1 MAPGPPVAS
10 TDTRYIGHHHQNA
23 SPAASI
29 PLPARNCPMRPA
41 HPRCPKSPPGPTNM
55 EEVEDPANEFATIG
69 SRVSWASFPKTASG
83 AAMPHCDVA
92 IVGAGVIGSSIAYH
106 LGKRGMRSTIV
117 ERESIGTRAS
127 GKAWAVIS
135 YPPTLIADEVM
146 HQPIGDAAAVD
157 LAEMPAD
164 DTVGNWL
171 YLFSSSY
178 ERMPE
183 LALELSE
190 RGGIDIEYGESPNTF
205 LFTEMD
211 VEEKGRD
218 GLLAPY
224 LQAGGI
230 ETGWLD
236 SAQLREIFPSL
247 ESKWVAAATNPE
259 GQVESYKYTLGLAQA
274 AEHLGARVKQGEAV
288 GFATRGDRITGL
300 KLATG
305 DLLEADHFVIAAG
318 PWSRSVASHLDV
330 DVPMLLFATECIRVE
345 VPGGLPFQTLV
356 AGDYWIIPK
365 LNGEVIL
372 SPYVGSLTPRD
383 GFDDSLTEEIM
394 LRTLSD
400 CAGIL
405 PALED
410 ARLLE
415 HRGDLIAMRASA
427 PFQRPTLGRLP
438 GWENGYL
445 ATHLGGLGINMSPAV
460 GELMA
465 ELIAT
470 GRPPLRA
477 ARMLDHLALRH

>member
-1 MAPGPPVAS
+1 
-10 TDTRYIGHHHQNA
+10 
-23 SPAASI
+23 
-29 PLPARNCPMRPA
+29 
-41 HPRCPKSPPGPTNM
+41 
-55 EEVEDPANEFATIG
+55 
-69 SRVSWASFPKTASG
+69 
-83 AAMPHCDVA
+83 MPHCDVV

-117 ERESIGTRAS
+117 ERESIGARAS

-135 YPPTLIADEVM
+135 YPPTLLVDEM
-146 HQPIGDAAAVD
+146 MYQPGEDGPGVD
-157 LAEMPAD
+157 LAEMPAN
-164 DTVGNWL
+164 DTIGNWL

-183 LALELSE
+183 LALEISE
-190 RGGIDIEYGESPNTF
+190 RGGIDVEYGESPNTL
-205 LFTEMD
+205 LFTEVD
-211 VEEKGRD
+211 IEEEGRD

-224 LQAGGI
+224 FQAGGV

-236 SAQLREIFPSL
+236 TAQLRETFPSL
-247 ESKWVAAATNPE
+247 ASKWVAGVTNPE

-300 KLATG
+300 KLAKG

-318 PWSRSVASHLDV
+318 PWSRSVASHLGV
-330 DVPMLLFATECIRVE
+330 DVPTLLFATECIRVE

-356 AGDYWIIPK
+356 AGDYSIIPK
-365 LNGEVIL
+365 VNGEVIL
-372 SPYVGSLTPRD
+372 SPYVGSISPRD
-383 GFDDSLTEEIM
+383 DFDDSLTEEIM

-400 CAGIL
+400 CAEIL

-410 ARLLE
+410 AKLVE

-438 GWENGYL
+438 QWENGYL
-445 ATHLGGLGINMSPAV
+445 ATHFGGLGISMSPAV

-477 ARMLDHLALRH
+477 ARTLAHLAPRN